1 MTLRIFLSTTMAVAA
16 AAIIGARQPAP
27 QPPQQPTAQQPPT
40 QPPPQEPRQP
50 TELQLVITGGG
61 GAPPRYAVPDFL
73 ALSSDRETVEAAK
86 VIADVLFRDLEFERE
101 FYLIPRDTYR
111 SVPSATAIDAP
122 PFERWLELGTEG
134 LVLGSVQRSGAGG
147 LQVRVRLYN
156 VRTRQS
162 VLAREYG
169 GTAANPRQYAH
180 TIADE
185 IHQHQRGLRGV
196 ARTKLTFSSD
206 RDGERVRGPI
216 EDRTIQEIYI
226 ADYDGANQRR
236 VTVNRTLNITPVWS
250 PDGRAIAYT
259 SYRRGFPDVFVSYI
273 YEGRL
278 ERPANGTDRIHN
290 FLPAWSPDG
299 KRVAFT
305 SNRDGNAEIYAAN
318 ADGSGIRRLT
328 NHPAIDSTPT
338 WSPTGQQLA
347 FTSDRSGSPAIY
359 IVGADG
365 LGLRRVTTESYCDR
379 ATWSVAP
386 FNEIAYTC
394 RAGGGYD
401 IKVFDVG
408 TGVVRQI
415 TFGEGSNESP
425 AFAPNGRH
433 LAFTSTRAGRTHI
446 FTIARDGRDLR
457 QITHAGNNRFPSW
470 SQ

>member
-1 MTLRIFLSTTMAVAA
+1 MKLRILTSTLFAALAAVVLAA
-16 AAIIGARQPAP
+16 AQSAPQSQQPAS
-27 QPPQQPTAQQPPT
+27 PPAQQS
-40 QPPPQEPRQP
+40 QP
-50 TELQLVITGGG
+50 TEVQLVIN
-61 GAPPRYAVPDFL
+61 GAPGVPPKYAVPDFI
-73 ALSSDRETVEAAK
+73 ALSNDKETQEAART
-86 VIADVLFRDLEFERE
+86 IADVLFKDLEFERE

-111 SVPSATAIDAP
+111 TIPAATSIDTP
-122 PFERWLELGTEG
+122 PIDRWLELGADA
-134 LVLGSVQRSGAGG
+134 LVQGSVQRSGNGG
-147 LQVRVRLYN
+147 LTVRFKLYN

-162 VLAREYG
+162 VLAREYS

-180 TIADE
+180 TMSDE
-185 IHQHQRGLRGV
+185 IHQHQRALRGV

-206 RDGERVRGPI
+206 RDGERLSGPI
-216 EDRTIQEIYI
+216 DNRAIQEVYI
-226 ADYDGANQRR
+226 ADYDGQNQRR
-236 VTVNRTLNITPVWS
+236 ITVNRTLNITPVWS

-278 ERPANGTDRIHN
+278 ERPAKGTDRIQN

-299 KRVAFT
+299 TRIAFT
-305 SNRDGNAEIYAAN
+305 SSRDGNSEIYVMN
-318 ADGSGIRRLT
+318 VDGSNVRRIT

-347 FTSDRSGSPAIY
+347 FTSDRSGSPQIY
-359 IVGADG
+359 IVGVDG
-365 LGLRRVTTESYCDR
+365 LGLRRITTESYCDR

-401 IKVFDVG
+401 IKVYDVA
-408 TGVVRQI
+408 TGNVRQI

-425 AFAPNGRH
+425 VFAPNGRH
-433 LAFTSTRAGRTHI
+433 LAFTSTRNGKTQI

-457 QITHAGNNRFPSW
+457 QITNAGNNRFPSW

>member
-1 MTLRIFLSTTMAVAA
+1 MKLRILLSTVLAA
-16 AAIIGARQPAP
+16 AAGVAAHQV
-27 QPPQQPTAQQPPT
+27 QPPQPVPPP
-40 QPPPQEPRQP
+40 PPPQQ
-50 TELQLVITGGG
+50 TEVQLVISGPTGG
-61 GAPPRYAVPDFL
+61 PPKYGVPEFL
-73 ALSSDRETVEAAK
+73 ALSSDRETVEAART
-86 VIADVLFRDLEFERE
+86 VADVLFKDLEFERE

-111 SVPSATAIDAP
+111 SIPAAASIDTP
-122 PFERWLELGTEG
+122 PFDRWLELGADA
-134 LVLGSVQRSGAGG
+134 LVLGSVQRSASGG
-147 LQVRVRLYN
+147 LQVRVKLYN

-162 VLAREYG
+162 VLAREYSG
-169 GTAANPRQYAH
+169 SAANPRQYAH
-180 TIADE
+180 TVADE
-185 IHQHQRGLRGV
+185 IHQHQRALRGV

-206 RDGERVRGPI
+206 RDGERLGGPI
-216 EDRTIQEIYI
+216 ENRSIQEIYI

-259 SYRRGFPDVFVSYI
+259 SYRRGFPDVFVSFI
-273 YEGRL
+273 YQGKL

-299 KRVAFT
+299 ARLAFT
-305 SNRDGNAEIYAAN
+305 SNRDGNSEIYVAN
-318 ADGSGIRRLT
+318 ADGSGLRRLT

-338 WSPTGQQLA
+338 WSPTAQQLA
-347 FTSDRSGSPAIY
+347 FTSDRSGSPQIY
-359 IVGADG
+359 IVGVDG
-365 LGLRRVTTESYCDR
+365 VGLRRITAESYCDR

-394 RAGGGYD
+394 RSGGGYD
-401 IKVFDVG
+401 IKVYDVATG
-408 TGVVRQI
+408 TSRQI

-433 LAFTSTRAGRTHI
+433 LAFTSTRNGKTQV

-457 QITHAGNNRFPSW
+457 QITNSGNNRFPGW

>member
-1 MTLRIFLSTTMAVAA
+1 MRTRILASTLLACA
-16 AAIIGARQPAP
+16 AAIALVAQ
-27 QPPQQPTAQQPPT
+27 QQPP
-40 QPPPQEPRQP
+40 PPTGQEQPRQP
-50 TELQLVITGGG
+50 TELQLEITG
-61 GAPPRYAVPDFL
+61 APGVPPKYAVPDFL
-73 ALSSDRETVEAAK
+73 AISSDRETQEAART
-86 VIADVLFRDLEFERE
+86 IADVLFKDLEFERE

-111 SVPSATAIDAP
+111 TIPAP
-122 PFERWLELGTEG
+122 PSIDTPPLDRWLEIGADAV
-134 LVLGSVQRSGAGG
+134 VLGSVQRAANGG
-147 LQVRVRLYN
+147 LQVRFKLFN
-156 VRTRQS
+156 ARTRQA
-162 VLAREYG
+162 VLAREYS

-185 IHQHQRGLRGV
+185 IHQQQRALRGV

-206 RDGERVRGPI
+206 RDGERLTGPI
-216 EDRTIQEIYI
+216 ENRAIQEIYI

-250 PDGRAIAYT
+250 PDGRSIAYT
-259 SYRRGFPDVFVSYI
+259 SYRRGFPDVFVSFI
-273 YEGRL
+273 YQGRL

-299 KRVAFT
+299 TRLAFT
-305 SNRDGNAEIYAAN
+305 SNRDGNSEIYVAN
-318 ADGSGIRRLT
+318 ADGSGLRRIT
-328 NHPAIDSTPT
+328 NHPGIDSTPT
-338 WSPTGQQLA
+338 WAPTGQQLA

-359 IVGADG
+359 IVGVDG
-365 LGLRRVTTESYCDR
+365 VGLRRVTSESYCDR

-394 RAGGGYD
+394 RSGGGYD
-401 IKVFDVG
+401 IKVYDVASG
-408 TGVVRQI
+408 TSKQI

-433 LAFTSTRAGRTHI
+433 LAFTSTRNGKTQI

-457 QITHAGNNRFPSW
+457 QITNSGNNRFPSW

>member
-1 MTLRIFLSTTMAVAA
+1 MKLRILLSTVLAA
-16 AAIIGARQPAP
+16 AAGVAAHQVPPPQPAP
-27 QPPQQPTAQQPPT
+27 QPSQPS
-40 QPPPQEPRQP
+40 EV
-50 TELQLVITGGG
+50 QLVISGPTGG
-61 GAPPRYAVPDFL
+61 PPKYGVPEFL
-73 ALSSDRETVEAAK
+73 ALSSDRETVEAART
-86 VIADVLFRDLEFERE
+86 IADVLFKDLEFERE

-111 SVPSATAIDAP
+111 SIPASTSIDTP
-122 PFERWLELGTEG
+122 PFDRWVELGADA
-134 LVLGSVQRSGAGG
+134 LVLGSVQRSASGG
-147 LQVRVRLYN
+147 LQVRVKLYN

-162 VLAREYG
+162 VLAREYSG
-169 GTAANPRQYAH
+169 SAANPRQYAH

-185 IHQHQRGLRGV
+185 IHQQQRALRGV

-206 RDGERVRGPI
+206 RDGERLGGPI
-216 EDRTIQEIYI
+216 ENRSIQEIYI

-259 SYRRGFPDVFVSYI
+259 SYRRGFPDVFVSFI
-273 YEGRL
+273 YQGKL

-299 KRVAFT
+299 ARLAFT
-305 SNRDGNAEIYAAN
+305 SNRDGNSEIYVAN
-318 ADGSGIRRLT
+318 GDGTGLRRIT
-328 NHPAIDSTPT
+328 NHPSIDSTPT

-347 FTSDRSGSPAIY
+347 FTSDRSGSPQIY
-359 IVGADG
+359 IVGVDG
-365 LGLRRVTTESYCDR
+365 VGLRRITTESYCDR

-386 FNEIAYTC
+386 FNEISYTC
-394 RAGGGYD
+394 RSGGGYD
-401 IKVFDVG
+401 IKVYDVATG
-408 TGVVRQI
+408 TSKQI

-433 LAFTSTRAGRTHI
+433 LAFTSTRNGKTQI

-457 QITHAGNNRFPSW
+457 QITNSGNNRFPSW

>member
-1 MTLRIFLSTTMAVAA
+1 MTLRILLSSLLASGAA
-16 AAIIGARQPAP
+16 ALAI
-27 QPPQQPTAQQPPT
+27 AQQPAA
-40 QPPPQEPRQP
+40 QPVPQEPPRQP
-50 TELQLVITGGG
+50 TEIELRISGAGT
-61 GAPPRYAVPDFL
+61 APPKYAVPDFL
-73 ALSSDRETVEAAK
+73 ALSPDREVVDAART
-86 VIADVLFRDLEFERE
+86 IADVLFKDLEFERE

-111 SVPSATAIDAP
+111 SIPAATSLDDP
-122 PFERWLELGTEG
+122 PFDRWLELGADG
-134 LVLGSVQRSGAGG
+134 LVIGTVQRASDGA
-147 LQVRVRLYN
+147 LQVRIKLYN

-162 VLAREYG
+162 VLAREYT

-180 TIADE
+180 TISDE

-196 ARTKLTFSSD
+196 ARTKVTFSSD
-206 RDGERVRGPI
+206 RDGERLGGPI
-216 EDRTIQEIYI
+216 DNRAIQEIYI

-236 VTVNRTLNITPVWS
+236 ITVNRTLNITPVWS
-250 PDGRAIAYT
+250 PDARAIAYT

-273 YEGRL
+273 YQGRL
-278 ERPANGTDRIHN
+278 ERPANGTDRIQN

-299 KRVAFT
+299 ARIAFT
-305 SNRDGNAEIYAAN
+305 SSRDGNSEIYVMN
-318 ADGSGIRRLT
+318 VDGSGLRRLT

-338 WSPTGQQLA
+338 WSPTGQQLG
-347 FTSDRSGSPAIY
+347 FTSDRSGSPQIY
-359 IVGADG
+359 IIGVDG
-365 LGLRRVTTESYCDR
+365 LGLRRITSESYCDR

-401 IKVFDVG
+401 IKVYDVG

-433 LAFTSTRAGRTHI
+433 LAFTSTRNGKTQI

-457 QITHAGNNRFPSW
+457 QVTNSGNNRFPSW

>member
-1 MTLRIFLSTTMAVAA
+1 MTLRIPLFVLLAGAA
-16 AAIIGARQPAP
+16 ALGSQQP
-27 QPPQQPTAQQPPT
+27 PPQQPPGTPQPG
-40 QPPPQEPRQP
+40 QPAPRQP
-50 TELQLVITGGG
+50 QEVELVITTGTGT
-61 GAPPRYAVPDFL
+61 PPKYAVPGFL
-73 ALSSDRETVEAAK
+73 ALSSDKETVEAART
-86 VIADVLFRDLEFERE
+86 IADVLFADLEFERE

-111 SVPSATAIDAP
+111 TIPVAASIDAP
-122 PFERWLELGTEG
+122 PLERWLELGADAV
-134 LVLGSVQRSGAGG
+134 VLGSVQRSGNGG
-147 LQVRVRLYN
+147 LQVRVKLYN
-156 VRTRQS
+156 ARTRMT
-162 VLAREYG
+162 VLAREYS

-185 IHQHQRGLRGV
+185 IHQQQRALRGV
-196 ARTKLTFSSD
+196 ARTKLAFSSD
-206 RDGERVRGPI
+206 RDGERLGGPI
-216 EDRTIQEIYI
+216 ENRAIQEIYI
-226 ADYDGANQRR
+226 SDYDGANQRR

-259 SYRRGFPDVFVSYI
+259 SYRSGFPDVLVSYI

-278 ERPANGTDRIHN
+278 ERPAKGTDRLHN
-290 FLPAWSPDG
+290 FLPVWSSDG
-299 KRVAFT
+299 TRLAFT
-305 SNRDGNAEIYAAN
+305 SNRDGNAEIYVMN
-318 ADGSGIRRLT
+318 RDGGGLRRLT

-347 FTSDRSGSPAIY
+347 FTSDRSGSPQIY
-359 IVGADG
+359 IIGVDG
-365 LGLRRVTTESYCDR
+365 LGLRRITSESYCDR

-401 IKVFDVG
+401 IKVYDVA
-408 TGVVRQI
+408 TGAVRQI

-433 LAFTSTRAGRTHI
+433 LAFTSTRSGKAQV

-457 QITHAGNNRFPSW
+457 QVTRSGNNRFPSW